1 MSKVYLVEESYG
13 EYEDYHTNIE
23 SVYVNRA
30 DAEQHAQALRD
41 SLACPISEE
50 TYEQLIT
57 YIDETEDMLG
67 DVLTNQQERG
77 YSIDYLQRNGYP
89 DFNAADYDRLRW
101 WETTRYMDYHYEII
115 EKELINNMEIKIK
128 KLTAEAIIPRK
139 AHDTDAAFDLYVPKN
154 TTVLTG
160 REVVPLDIAI
170 ELPDGYC
177 AEIQPRSGYAS
188 KGIEGNVRRMNA
200 DVLYGLIDSGY
211 RGNVGVIIN
220 NHDFPFVL
228 VKGLRIA
235 QMIIRKV
242 EDVTFKETTELSD
255 SDRADGGFG
264 STNK

>member
-1 MSKVYLVEESYG
+1 MSKVYLVIGECGEWEEYNSWV
-13 EYEDYHTNIE
+13 ESVHTNRE
-23 SVYVNRA
+23 
-30 DAEQHAQALRD
+30 DAERHAQVLRD
-41 SLACPISEE
+41 SLICPINEE
-50 TYEQLIT
+50 VYEQLET
-57 YIDETEDMLG
+57 YIQETEDTLG
-67 DVLTNQQERG
+67 DTLTNEQEKS
-77 YSIDYLQRNGYP
+77 YTIDYLRHNGYP
-89 DFNAADYDRLRW
+89 DFDAADYDRLRW
-101 WETTRYMDYHYEII
+101 WEHTRYYNNHYEVT
-115 EKELINNMEIKIK
+115 EEELINNMEIKIK

-139 AHDTDAAFDLYVPKN
+139 AHDTDAAFDLYVPKD

-242 EDVTFKETTELSD
+242 EDATFKETTELSD